1 MQEGGSDVTSSAV
14 RASLTDR
21 SAVSDKAATLS
32 LDDQLER
39 AARDLVCANMID
51 DWQRCQRETAAIRA
65 RIASIKAQFA
75 ERDERRYLETAV
87 GLMGDRHAG

>member
-32 LDDQLER
+32 LDHQL
-39 AARDLVCANMID
+39 
-51 DWQRCQRETAAIRA
+51 
-65 RIASIKAQFA
+65 